1 MCIISPEGFD
11 VGGKRPDKQT
21 TEKALH
27 PPMPMWHWTHNLGG
41 GVVADNNVVWAV
53 SAQLVDLN
61 DKMERIAQILETLVK
76 EMD

>member
-1 MCIISPEGFD
+1 
-11 VGGKRPDKQT
+11 
-21 TEKALH
+21 
-27 PPMPMWHWTHNLGG
+27 MWHRTHNLGG

-61 DKMERIAQILETLVK
+61 DKMQRIADILETLVR

>member
-1 MCIISPEGFD
+1 MCIISPEVFD
-11 VGGKRPDKQT
+11 VGGKRPAKQT

-27 PPMPMWHWTHNLGG
+27 PPMPMWHRTHNLGG

-61 DKMERIAQILETLVK
+61 DKMERIVILLENLVK
-76 EMD
+76 ERD

>member
-1 MCIISPEGFD
+1 MCIISPRLCY
-11 VGGKRPDKQT
+11 VGGKRPAKQT

-27 PPMPMWHWTHNLGG
+27 HPMPMWHWTHNLGG

-61 DKMERIAQILETLVK
+61 DKMERIATILEALVK
-76 EMD
+76 EMN